1 MQLIFLHKEAID
13 TIGDNFCSQTPIY
26 LTCSLEKF
34 VSQMTEVLEMYTNEL
49 MFKRR
54 AIKIL
59 PTMGKREE
67 AMVLLSGWVNQ
78 PYLNFKQIKDIE
90 DIWTF
95 EMDAELEL
103 DTKK

>member
-1 MQLIFLHKEAID
+1 
-13 TIGDNFCSQTPIY
+13 
-26 LTCSLEKF
+26 
-34 VSQMTEVLEMYTNEL
+34 MTEVLEMYTNEL